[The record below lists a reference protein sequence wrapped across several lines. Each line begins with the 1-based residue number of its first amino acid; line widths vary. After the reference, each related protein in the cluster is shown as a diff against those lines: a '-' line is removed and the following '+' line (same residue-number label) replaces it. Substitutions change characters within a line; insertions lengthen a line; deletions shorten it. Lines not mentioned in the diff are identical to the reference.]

1 VFKKFQS
8 LGENSLLFFCAAG
21 LRVGT
26 VVLCSGHFS
35 TKMRFSLSS
44 AMVIGIISIV
54 CANAQND
61 PEPFSVAWLTETGE
75 CEWLEF
81 LFRGGLK
88 PYTLY
93 HAVSHAYENRS
104 WSEEV
109 FTGTTSDRLFTLLI
123 APEIGAPLFNR
134 SPYFLEDLLLD
145 FHNSL
150 EIGNYTDM
158 LRFRAVDSM
167 GAEDTGCSYSCLLTY
182 HLLNPAVY
190 RD

>member
-8 LGENSLLFFCAAG
+8 LGENFLLLFCAAG
-21 LRVGT
+21 PRVGT
-26 VVLCSGHFS
+26 IALCSGGFS

-44 AMVIGIISIV
+44 VIVIGIISMV

-61 PEPFSVAWLTETGE
+61 TEPFSVAWLTETGE

-81 LFRGGLK
+81 LFRGGVK

-93 HAVSHAYENRS
+93 HSVSHAYENLS

-123 APEIGAPLFNR
+123 APEIGTPLLNR
-134 SPYFLEDLLLD
+134 SPLLEDLLLD
-145 FHNSL
+145 FYTSL

-158 LRFRAVDSM
+158 LRFRAVDSA
-167 GAEDTGCSYSCLLTY
+167 GAEDIGCSYSCFLTY
-182 HLLNPAVY
+182 YILSPAVY